1 MTSFNPTLT
10 VLGSGTSTGVPIP
23 GCQCSVC
30 TSNHPKNKR
39 LRTSALL
46 SLGPQCNILID
57 TTTDFRAQALRADI
71 RHVEA
76 VLFTHAHADH
86 ILGIDDLR
94 AFNFIQRR
102 AIPCYGSART
112 LMEIKKLFSYV
123 FNPDPDYI
131 GGGIPR
137 LALHEI
143 DESQDIIIN
152 GFTIT
157 PFPMLHGRLPVTGF
171 RIGDCAY
178 ATDVKQIPESSL
190 DKLTG
195 LKTLLLDGLRM
206 EEHPAHL
213 TIPEAISLAQKI
225 KAEKTYLIHMTHTVD
240 FEVVSRDLPEGIE
253 LAYDGLVVNL
263 NL

>member
-1 MTSFNPTLT
+1 MTSFIPTLT
-10 VLGSGTSTGVPIP
+10 ILGSGTSTGVPIP

-30 TSNHPKNKR
+30 TSSNPKNKR

-46 SLGPQCNILID
+46 SLNTQCNILID

-71 RHVEA
+71 RHVQA

-94 AFNFIQRR
+94 AFNFIQRS
-102 AIPCYGSART
+102 AIPCYGSTRT
-112 LMEIKKLFSYV
+112 LLEIKKLFSYV

-137 LALHEI
+137 LELHEI
-143 DESQDIIIN
+143 DELQEFIIN
-152 GFTIT
+152 GFRIT
-157 PFPMLHGRLPVTGF
+157 PFPMLHGRLPVTGY

-178 ATDVKQIPESSL
+178 ATDVKTIPESSL
-190 DKLTG
+190 DKLRG
-195 LKTLLLDGLRM
+195 LKTLFLDGLRM
-206 EEHPAHL
+206 EDHPAHL

-225 KAEKTYLIHMTHTVD
+225 KAEKTYLIHMTHTVN
-240 FEVVSRDLPEGIE
+240 FEEINQDLPEGIE

-263 NL
+263 TL